1 MTAYRN
7 VASLILTSM
16 LLQAAA
22 GLLSVLTPLSLDAMG
37 ANALGVG
44 VVAAVFAA
52 GFMLGAWASPDL
64 VRNIGHI
71 RAYSAAAAIY
81 AAGILA
87 MPLLLDPNYWGVLRF
102 AQGAA
107 SAVMFTAAE
116 SWIADSTP
124 KAQRGAVMG
133 LYQVLIKAA
142 MSVGPLLV
150 VDMAPDSAAPFLV
163 AGILMA
169 LAIVPLCATRKAQ
182 PVLPSKGRLTWT
194 SVSIVAPS
202 AMIGAMVAG
211 FANGG
216 VMAQLPLFASE
227 LRPADAQSAAAT
239 LAIAAW
245 MGGVVTQWPA
255 GLISDRMD
263 RRLVVAGLAM
273 LAGVAAIVLFLT
285 GGGLGWTATVALAA
299 LWGGGSMSFYA
310 VAAAHAT
317 DRVELDQ
324 IAEVMSAMMFGWA
337 LASVLGPVAS
347 GLIAS
352 SPLGQPGVFLLSAF
366 AYAGLVVA
374 NVGRLAMRRR
384 PKEVE
389 RTPFAPVLATSVV
402 YGEVEQQIAEEN
414 QRAADED
421 GKIQP

>member
-22 GLLSVLTPLSLDAMG
+22 GLLSVMTPLSLDAMG
-37 ANALGVG
+37 TDAFGVG
-44 VVAAVFAA
+44 IVAAVFSC

-81 AAGILA
+81 VAGILA
-87 MPLLLDPNYWGVLRF
+87 MPLIADPYAWGAFRF

-107 SAVMFTAAE
+107 SAVMYTAAE

-133 LYQVLIKAA
+133 MYQVLIKLA

-150 VDMAPDSAAPFLV
+150 MDMAPDAAAPYIV

-169 LAIVPLCATRKAQ
+169 LAIVPLCATRRAQ
-182 PVLPSKGRLTWT
+182 PVLPSKGSLTWK

-211 FANGG
+211 FANGA
-216 VMAQLPLFASE
+216 VMAQLPLFAAE
-227 LRPADAQSAAAT
+227 LQPGDAQSAAAT

-263 RRLVVAGLAM
+263 RRLVVAGLAVI
-273 LAGVAAIVLFLT
+273 AGAASVVLFVS
-285 GGGLGWTATVALAA
+285 GGALGWAATVALAA
-299 LWGGGSMSFYA
+299 VWGGGSMSFYA

-337 LASVLGPVAS
+337 LASVIGPVAS

-352 SPLGQPGVFLLSAF
+352 SMLGLPGIFLLSAI
-366 AYAGLVVA
+366 AYAGLVAA
-374 NVGRLAMRRR
+374 NVGRLAIKRR
-384 PKEVE
+384 PKKDK

-402 YGEVEQQIAEEN
+402 GGEVEQQHAEEI
-414 QRAADED
+414 QREE
-421 GKIQP
+421 GEEGNIQP

>member
-22 GLLSVLTPLSLDAMG
+22 GLLSVMTPLSLSAMG
-37 ANALGVG
+37 ADAFGVG
-44 VVAAVFAA
+44 LVAAVFSA

-64 VRNIGHI
+64 VRTIGHI

-81 AAGILA
+81 VAGILA
-87 MPLLLDPNYWGVLRF
+87 MPLFLDPHYWGVLRF

-133 LYQVLIKAA
+133 MYQVLIKLA
-142 MSVGPLLV
+142 MSLGPLLV
-150 VDMAPDSAAPFLV
+150 MDMAPDQAEPYIV

-169 LAIVPLCATRKAQ
+169 LAIVPLCATRRAQ
-182 PVLPSKGRLTWT
+182 PVLPSKGSLTWK

-216 VMAQLPLFASE
+216 VMAQLPLFAAE
-227 LRPADAQSAAAT
+227 LRPDDAQSAAAT

-263 RRLVVAGLAM
+263 RRLVVAGLAL
-273 LAGVAAIVLFLT
+273 LAGVAAIILFVT
-285 GGGLGWTATVALAA
+285 GGRLGWAATVSLAA

-310 VAAAHAT
+310 VSAAHAT

-337 LASVLGPVAS
+337 VASVLGPVAS
-347 GLIAS
+347 GIVAS
-352 SPLGQPGVFLLSAF
+352 SPLGQPGVFLLA
-366 AYAGLVVA
+366 AVTYAGLVAA
-374 NVGRLAMRRR
+374 NIGRLAMRRR
-384 PKEVE
+384 PTEDQ

-402 YGEVEQQIAEEN
+402 HGEVEQQIAEEK
-414 QRAADED
+414 QRQTDIAEN
-421 GKIQP
+421 IQP